1 MVKACSGA
9 PRSGKCSLSCRA
21 QDVLAVSCLP
31 GPNRLQGAASSAK
44 LSRRLHKV
52 ANSAVL
58 EEVKLLL

>member
-31 GPNRLQGAASSAK
+31 GAASSAK